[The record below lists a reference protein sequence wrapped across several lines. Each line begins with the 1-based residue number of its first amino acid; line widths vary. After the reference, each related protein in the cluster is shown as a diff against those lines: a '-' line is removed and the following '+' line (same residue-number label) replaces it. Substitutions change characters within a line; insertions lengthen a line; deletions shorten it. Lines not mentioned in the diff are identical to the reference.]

1 MFLKYLAHL
10 ESCKQTCEV
19 GGPLLWV
26 PGLQGSQRSLQMF
39 SLSAQT
45 PCRFGVP
52 TVSPPGSLCFFLL
65 PHPLPHLSSS
75 CFFLLTLILL

>member
-26 PGLQGSQRSLQMF
+26 PGAQGSQRSPRMF

-45 PCRFGVP
+45 QCGFGVP
-52 TVSPPGSLCFFLL
+52 TVNPPGSWCFFLL
-65 PHPLPHLSSS
+65 PHPFPHLLSS